1 VHDQFHPSRHFHI
14 SLVKRESLI
23 FLLDERTHGSER
35 EESSCVCVCECY
47 LVLSSRER
55 EKERERKLKYIKVCE
70 WHVIAVGVQL
80 NYYFIKQVSLHS
92 G

>member
-35 EESSCVCVCECY
+35 EESSCVCVCECH

-55 EKERERKLKYIKVCE
+55 EREREREKVE
-70 WHVIAVGVQL
+70 IHQSMRMAR
-80 NYYFIKQVSLHS
+80 YSS
-92 G
+92 GRSVELLFYKTSFTS